1 MSTFRTC
8 WRVLFAQRTMILVY
22 IVYLSL
28 MMFGLSWSIIQNLS
42 NTDNSTT
49 YETLRPE
56 VAVVDRNG
64 GVGSGFSDSLRKFLS
79 KDCDLVDVGTTSQ
92 DLQTAAASNYADLI
106 VIIPEHYVDD
116 LAAAFTSDSAVPELQ
131 MVTSFT
137 GAYGSLAKLQVE
149 DFLNLTRMTALAD
162 AASSGSSVSV
172 ASLNAAAGSV
182 IADLTGNADA
192 YPQIAIAEDPAGTD
206 DREANGRYAFQTMMD
221 MGAYPMVA
229 AMFTITAMTM
239 GSFSGAR
246 GTQTHVC
253 LTATHR
259 FDAVP
264 AVRLLWLVR
273 CAREPVLSGARP
285 GSSGGGRLADHRRR
299 PEGIPTVRIDDGR
312 L

>member
-192 YPQIAIAEDPAGTD
+192 YPQIAIAEGPTTGRRTDGT
-206 DREANGRYAFQTMMD
+206 R
-221 MGAYPMVA
+221 
-229 AMFTITAMTM
+229 
-239 GSFSGAR
+239 S
-246 GTQTHVC
+246 
-253 LTATHR
+253 
-259 FDAVP
+259 
-264 AVRLLWLVR
+264 
-273 CAREPVLSGARP
+273 
-285 GSSGGGRLADHRRR
+285 RR
-299 PEGIPTVRIDDGR
+299 
-312 L
+312 

>member
-106 VIIPEHYVDD
+106 
-116 LAAAFTSDSAVPELQ
+116 AVSYTHLDVYKRQRCPR
-131 MVTSFT
+131 S
-137 GAYGSLAKLQVE
+137 G
-149 DFLNLTRMTALAD
+149 TA
-162 AASSGSSVSV
+162 S
-172 ASLNAAAGSV
+172 
-182 IADLTGNADA
+182 
-192 YPQIAIAEDPAGTD
+192 PQSHDCRAP
-206 DREANGRYAFQTMMD
+206 
-221 MGAYPMVA
+221 
-229 AMFTITAMTM
+229 
-239 GSFSGAR
+239 
-246 GTQTHVC
+246 
-253 LTATHR
+253 
-259 FDAVP
+259 
-264 AVRLLWLVR
+264 
-273 CAREPVLSGARP
+273 
-285 GSSGGGRLADHRRR
+285 RR
-299 PEGIPTVRIDDGR
+299 PARRCHAPGR
-312 L
+312 